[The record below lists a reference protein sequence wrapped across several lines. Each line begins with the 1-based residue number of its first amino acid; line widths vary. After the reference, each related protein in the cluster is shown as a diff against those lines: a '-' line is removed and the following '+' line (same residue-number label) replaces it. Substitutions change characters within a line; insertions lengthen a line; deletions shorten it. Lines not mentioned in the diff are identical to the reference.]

1 MTAQWW
7 GGTTF
12 DQIFFYQWLM
22 KSKNEAKSNDVLK
35 MPKDDWNKMIFI
47 NHCTTVNYRYMNP
60 PCNGRYRR
68 APGSQLMRRPNFVA
82 AIVQIVT
89 YHFPSLVQW
98 SRYSRIKDHD
108 RNQPFFYTYPRDCT
122 NASHF
127 LCGVKHKPTC
137 IPEICVRGC
146 VTSESSPLP
155 PMIEGGGRTY
165 QLQVPSPSAYAN
177 TFMSRPFSCWSSRRI
192 DFAFT
197 DAQSIP
203 LLLMYVDGTE
213 TVITLLYGKQV
224 TFRFNRIC
232 LSLRFF
238 DHSLRLR
245 HRCSIE
251 RNFLERKII

>member
-155 PMIEGGGRTY
+155 PMIEGGGANLPTPGSISIGLREHFH
-165 QLQVPSPSAYAN
+165 VP
-177 TFMSRPFSCWSSRRI
+177 TF
-192 DFAFT
+192 
-197 DAQSIP
+197 
-203 LLLMYVDGTE
+203 LLLVQPTYR
-213 TVITLLYGKQV
+213 
-224 TFRFNRIC
+224 FRF
-232 LSLRFF
+232 
-238 DHSLRLR
+238 HW
-245 HRCSIE
+245 CSIDSTLTYVCGWN
-251 RNFLERKII
+251 RNSHHATLWKTSDVSL